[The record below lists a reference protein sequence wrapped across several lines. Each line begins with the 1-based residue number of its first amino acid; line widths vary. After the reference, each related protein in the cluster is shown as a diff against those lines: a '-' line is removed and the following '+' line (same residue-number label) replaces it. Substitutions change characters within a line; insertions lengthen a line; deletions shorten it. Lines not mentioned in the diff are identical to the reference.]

1 MKKLSMLG
9 VVVGGAFLCAAPISL
24 DWSPAKLGLSVET
37 AQARIGRPLT
47 PFSVA
52 GVNRR
57 MNRRA
62 YYGGYGGYYGQAYAQ
77 QPYYEQVYAQQ
88 PYYAGQ
94 AYASSYRPL
103 YNYAPAYGGYVPGY
117 RYGWQRW

>member
-1 MKKLSMLG
+1 MKRLSM
-9 VVVGGAFLCAAPISL
+9 VSTIIGATLLCAAPISL
-24 DWSPAKLGLSVET
+24 SPTKQLGVSLDA

-62 YYGGYGGYYGQAYAQ
+62 YNGGYYGYHRPYAYG
-77 QPYYEQVYAQQ
+77 YHR
-88 PYYAGQ
+88 PYYAY
-94 AYASSYRPL
+94 AYHRP
-103 YNYAPAYGGYVPGY
+103 YYAYGYHPHY
-117 RYGWQRW
+117 